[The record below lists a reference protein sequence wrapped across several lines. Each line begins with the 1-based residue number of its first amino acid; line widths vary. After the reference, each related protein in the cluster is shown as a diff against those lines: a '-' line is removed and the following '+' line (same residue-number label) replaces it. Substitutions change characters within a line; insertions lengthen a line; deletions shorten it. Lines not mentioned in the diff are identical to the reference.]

1 MNKSRTLSISGAWL
15 ATRDLVARTTDTAE
29 RVRTPDEQ
37 VTLYYREHAEALFR
51 YLTGIFGCEDDAE
64 EITQEAFLRLYEA
77 LDSGKQIDK
86 PEAWVFTVARR
97 LMLDRLKQTRNDAAK
112 YREFG
117 LVSSGIWMCDFP
129 APDEALIDHSR
140 TQALK
145 TALRELPEQERQFLY
160 ARAQGQ
166 KLRQIGEETGMDVR
180 RVSEVIARAIKSLQ
194 RLCD

>member
-1 MNKSRTLSISGAWL
+1 MNKSRTLSISGTWL
-15 ATRDLVARTTDTAE
+15 APRGLTARATDTTE

-37 VTLYYREHAEALFR
+37 VTVYYREHAEPLYR

-77 LDSGKQIDK
+77 LESGMQIDK
-86 PEAWVFTVARR
+86 PDAWVFTVARR
-97 LMLDRLKQTRNDAAK
+97 LMLDRVKQSRNDAAK

-117 LVSSGIWMCDFP
+117 LVSGGIWMCDFP
-129 APDEALIDHSR
+129 APDEALFDSSR
-140 TQALK
+140 AQALK
-145 TALRELPEQERQFLY
+145 TALKELPEQERQFLY

-180 RVSEVIARAIKSLQ
+180 RVSEVIARAIKMLQ
-194 RLCD
+194 RLV